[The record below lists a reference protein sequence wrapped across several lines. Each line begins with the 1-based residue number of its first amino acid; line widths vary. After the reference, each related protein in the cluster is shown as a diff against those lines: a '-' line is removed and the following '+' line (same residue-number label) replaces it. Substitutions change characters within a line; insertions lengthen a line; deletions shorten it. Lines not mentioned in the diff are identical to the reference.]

1 MDFEFDLIIRG
12 VGLFLFRENLVIS
25 LLIILIDVIYFVFN
39 MLFFFFLMYEEDYF
53 WVEISNDFVD
63 CFELDDNNNNSI
75 W

>member
-1 MDFEFDLIIRG
+1 M
-12 VGLFLFRENLVIS
+12 GLLLFRENLVIS
-25 LLIILIDVIYFVFN
+25 LLIILTDVIYFVFN